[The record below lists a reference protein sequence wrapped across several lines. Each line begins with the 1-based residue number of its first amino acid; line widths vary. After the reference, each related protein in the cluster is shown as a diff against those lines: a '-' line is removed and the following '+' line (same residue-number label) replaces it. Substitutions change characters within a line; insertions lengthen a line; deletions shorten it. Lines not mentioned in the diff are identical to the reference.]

1 MGRRKGQTKDCA
13 QNNARCCGELSTEAF
28 SKVQLDDLLADCL
41 HDLPAHQEEPE
52 RDSNAAH
59 QVRLVLL
66 DLV

>member
-1 MGRRKGQTKDCA
+1 
-13 QNNARCCGELSTEAF
+13 
-28 SKVQLDDLLADCL
+28 
-41 HDLPAHQEEPE
+41 LPAHQEEPE